1 MERMEK
7 EQIFVLH
14 ATKQDT
20 GLEIDQRKTDNPS
33 LKQRSANQEGKSNQQ
48 SSTERSVT
56 HNRFCSRESIQS

>member
-7 EQIFVLH
+7 EQIFVLL

-33 LKQRSANQEGKSNQQ
+33 LKQ
-48 SSTERSVT
+48 
-56 HNRFCSRESIQS
+56 

>member
-20 GLEIDQRKTDNPS
+20 GLEIVQRKTDMD
-33 LKQRSANQEGKSNQQ
+33 
-48 SSTERSVT
+48 
-56 HNRFCSRESIQS
+56 HRFCLRESIHS